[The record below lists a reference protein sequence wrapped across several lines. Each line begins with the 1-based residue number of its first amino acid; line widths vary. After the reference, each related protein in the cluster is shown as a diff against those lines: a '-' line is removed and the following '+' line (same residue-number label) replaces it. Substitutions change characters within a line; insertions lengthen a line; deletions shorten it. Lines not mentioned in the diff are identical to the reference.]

1 MSTSIAEVTRADRD
15 LAALSVLA
23 LLTTGPRHPYDIH
36 RFVVE
41 TRKDFVKG
49 APRSIYHAVERLEK
63 AHLIEP
69 LGSEQD
75 GGRPERTVFSLTEA
89 GRADVRRR
97 VALLLSSPRTDRTET
112 VAALSF
118 LGILGRESALAA
130 LWARVGALDAATQVL
145 AADLSAA
152 EGVPEILLV
161 EAEFER
167 RMIEAERT
175 WFDDLIVRL
184 ESGTLPWVPSDSW
197 E

>member
-1 MSTSIAEVTRADRD
+1 MSTSTTEVSRADRD

-69 LGSEQD
+69 VGSEQE
-75 GGRPERTVFSLTEA
+75 GGRPERTVFALTDA
-89 GRADVRRR
+89 GRSDVRRR

-118 LGILGRESALAA
+118 LGILGKGPAVAA
-130 LWARVGALDAATQVL
+130 LRARVGALDAATQML
-145 AADLSAA
+145 TADLSAA
-152 EGVPEILLV
+152 AGLPEILLV

-167 RMIEAERT
+167 GVMDAERR
-175 WFDDLIVRL
+175 WFSDLIARL
-184 ESGTLPWVPSDSW
+184 EAGTLAWAASDSW